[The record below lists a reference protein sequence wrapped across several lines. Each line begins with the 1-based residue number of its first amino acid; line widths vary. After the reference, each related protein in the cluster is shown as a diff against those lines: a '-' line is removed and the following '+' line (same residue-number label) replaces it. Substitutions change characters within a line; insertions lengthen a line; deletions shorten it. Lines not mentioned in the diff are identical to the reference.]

1 MNMTVN
7 GFYTDPLELI
17 GNTPLL
23 KLRRIPKIGG
33 ADVFV
38 KLEYFNLGGSI
49 KDRAA
54 KYIIEYAESAGILK
68 PDVEILEA
76 TSGNTGIAVAMLSA
90 AKNYKCTIIMPES
103 ASAER
108 RKIISAYGAKLI
120 LTPGNLGTAGAI
132 ELKRKLLM
140 KNPGRYIDLDQFSNP
155 ANVYAHYSGTAVEIL
170 KQLGGT
176 PQAVVIP
183 VGTGGTSMGISL
195 RMKKVD
201 SRVKIVGVAPALGV
215 KIDGIRNPKDENPS
229 KLIRMDAFDEF
240 IEINEGMKQ
249 RMLNTLRNAART
261 EGIFLGPSSGC
272 ALHIALEIAE
282 TMKPGEKVVAIAPDN
297 GMKYLSTDS
306 FPDLSTDSANII

>member
-1 MNMTVN
+1 MTIN
-7 GFYTDPLELI
+7 GFSTDPLELI

-23 KLRRIPKIGG
+23 KMRRMPNVGG

-54 KYIIEYAESAGILK
+54 KYIIEYAESAGILS
-68 PDVEILEA
+68 PETEILEA
-76 TSGNTGIAVAMLSA
+76 TSGNTGIAIAMLSA

-120 LTPGNLGTAGAI
+120 LTPGRLGTAGAI
-132 ELKRKLLM
+132 ELKRKLVLE
-140 KNPGRYIDLDQFSNP
+140 NPGRYLDLDQFSNP

-170 KQLGGT
+170 KQLGGV

-195 RMKKVD
+195 RMKEVD
-201 SRVKIVGVAPALGV
+201 SRVKIIGVAPAVGV

-240 IEINEGMKQ
+240 IEIDEEMKQ
-249 RMLNTLRNAART
+249 RMLKTLRNAARI

-272 ALHIALEIAE
+272 ALHVALEEAKG
-282 TMKPGEKVVAIAPDN
+282 MKPGKKVVAIAPDS

-306 FPDLSTDSANII
+306 FPDLSTSSVNIS